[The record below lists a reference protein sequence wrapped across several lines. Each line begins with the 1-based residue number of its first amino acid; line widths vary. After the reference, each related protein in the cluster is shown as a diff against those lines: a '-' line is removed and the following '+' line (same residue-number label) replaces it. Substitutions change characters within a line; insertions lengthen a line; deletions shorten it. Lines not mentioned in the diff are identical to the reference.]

1 MLKKSILAM
10 CSGALAVAVGTTAV
24 AGAGAQGQKMAMRK
38 ALLEKTAYD
47 FGFTSIDGTSLP
59 LSAYKGKV
67 ILVVNTASKCGF
79 TKQYEGLQNL
89 WTEKKSAGLVILG
102 VPSNDFFK
110 QEPGTEAEIKKFCSL
125 NYGVTFPMTSKVKV
139 VGDGADPF
147 YVWSSASLGKSGTPG
162 WNFHKILIGKD
173 GKAIAG
179 FGSKV
184 TPDDKALRTA
194 IEAALKAP
202 APKT

>member
-10 CSGALAVAVGTTAV
+10 CAGALAVAVGTTAV
-24 AGAGAQGQKMAMRK
+24 AGAGATGQKMAARK
-38 ALLEKTAYD
+38 AMMEKSAHD
-47 FGFTSIDGTSLP
+47 FGFTSIDGAALP

-79 TKQYEGLQNL
+79 TKQYDGLQKL
-89 WTEKKSAGLVILG
+89 WTEKKSAGLVVLG
-102 VPSNDFFK
+102 VPANDFFK

-125 NYGVTFPMTSKVKV
+125 NYGVTFPMTSKTKV
-139 VGDGADPF
+139 VGDGAHPF
-147 YVWSSASLGKSGTPG
+147 YLWSAANLGKSGVPG

-194 IEAALKAP
+194 IDTALKAP
-202 APKT
+202 APKA